1 MPANTKGFVMKLS
14 LILTALLSLIMASVV
29 FAAPDPAPRVA
40 VFAQP
45 SFPYYGTP
53 SDLSPKQIAADLQRA
68 GVPADPLDAKA
79 LADPARLN
87 AKTYAAVI
95 LPYGNTYPQIAFASL
110 KAFHQ
115 AGGCL
120 ILSGIP
126 FTHAVAQDATGDW
139 KDLGHDSAP
148 ALFGPEG
155 IGVGGFRGGP
165 SGRAVIPQDDHLISQ
180 ADLLALT
187 RLKLDW
193 GYGEDAQALDPATL
207 PAGVQV
213 LPILTAGGQP
223 TAALLV
229 HKSDAFA
236 GAVDVWTAT
245 AFRDESLKTYA
256 MEQLLTRGTVA
267 ALAQKGLLPP
277 ARKTKALA
285 ALDTLPH
292 PRIYAGLTLPIPP
305 RPYPTL
311 QPKTPPPAQHLSV
324 ADVRHLTQ
332 DEQLLLTS
340 LQGLVNRTQP
350 RIYLIHDEDD
360 PFWLQAM
367 QDQGQTGKPIPVADP
382 FSLLKTFASA
392 YKGAVVPD
400 PNVYVSPC
408 IAVDIAGA
416 DDLLIATPEL
426 ASKWNLPIKSDLRGK
441 FKDDA
446 AALRYARTTLLPRL
460 NPYLCLCLDPPL
472 LGSQVD
478 DVIAA
483 RGMAFWITGPKAQ
496 DRPGADEAG
505 ERAEI
510 EETFAR
516 MPLGA
521 VVRGF
526 WWHGDGVGV
535 DETPG
540 VSLGSR
546 FGKITTVSDYVANY
560 SVLSG
565 VPARTLNQKAQPPA
579 PVFDP
584 TKVYLALTMSD
595 GDNLCTWRG
604 YFRHYFTDPLHG
616 TFPVGWGMA
625 PSLIDVSPTLARWYY
640 DHAAPTDEFLCDVS
654 GVGYMY
660 PPDWATALKDRPAAT
675 RSFYGLTQTY
685 MERMGMKT
693 VRLMNVRTEDIA
705 GVGADLPGVAFL
717 MPDYGTQGGDS
728 YAHFTYTLPTG
739 QPVFRAVSFGPGAQ
753 KLADQVRG
761 SVGTVRPAFV
771 NAFVWNWGSKMADLK
786 AMLDALG
793 PGYVAVTPSQ
803 LNALYRQAHAAKQVQ
818 AAAR

>member
-1 MPANTKGFVMKLS
+1 MKLL
-14 LILTALLSLIMASVV
+14 LILLALLCLAGPSFAS
-29 FAAPDPAPRVA
+29 PGTPRRVA

-45 SFPYYGTP
+45 GFPYYGPP
-53 SDLSPKQIAADLQRA
+53 SDLSPKRIAADLQAA
-68 GVPADPLDAKA
+68 GVPADQLDAKA
-79 LADPARLN
+79 LADPARMN
-87 AKTYAAVI
+87 TRTYAAIV
-95 LPYGNTYPQIAFASL
+95 LPYGNAYPQIAFANL
-110 KAFHQ
+110 KSYHQ

-120 ILSGIP
+120 VLSGIP
-126 FTHAVAQDATGDW
+126 FTHAVAQDAAGDW
-139 KDLGHDSAP
+139 KDLGHSSDP
-148 ALFGPEG
+148 ALFGPNG

-165 SGRAVIPQDDHLISQ
+165 AGKAVIPPNN
-180 ADLLALT
+180 LLALT
-187 RLKLDW
+187 SLHLDW
-193 GYGEDAQALDPATL
+193 GYGEDAQALADGTL
-207 PAGVQV
+207 PTGDPV
-213 LPILTAGGQP
+213 LPILTAGGRP
-223 TAALLV
+223 TAALVV
-229 HKSDAFA
+229 HRRDGFDK
-236 GAVDVWTAT
+236 AVDVWTAT
-245 AFRDESLKTYA
+245 AFRDESLRTYVT
-256 MEQLLTRGTVA
+256 EQLLTRGTVA
-267 ALAQKGLLPP
+267 ALAQKGLLPDS
-277 ARKTKALA
+277 RKATALA
-285 ALDTLPH
+285 ALDRLPH
-292 PRIYAGLTLPIPP
+292 PRIYAGLTLPTP
-305 RPYPTL
+305 RRLYPTL
-311 QPKTPPPAQHLSV
+311 QPKTPPPAAHLYV
-324 ADVRHLTQ
+324 ADVRHLPH

-350 RIYLIHDEDD
+350 RVYLIHDDED

-367 QDQGQTGKPIPVADP
+367 QDQGETGKPIPVTDP
-382 FSLLKTFASA
+382 FSLLKTFQGA

-408 IAVDIAGA
+408 IAVDIAGT
-416 DDLLIATPEL
+416 DDLVIATPAL
-426 ASKWNLPIKSDLRGK
+426 AARLGLPIRSDLRGK

-446 AALRYARTTLLPRL
+446 DALRYARTTLLPRL

-483 RGMAFWITGPKAQ
+483 KGMAFWITGPKAQ
-496 DRPGADEAG
+496 DRPGANEAA

-510 EETFAR
+510 EATFAR

-565 VPARTLNQKAQPPA
+565 VPVPTLKQKPQPPA

-584 TKVYLALTMSD
+584 TKVYLAFTMSD

-604 YFRHYFTDPLHG
+604 YFRRYFEDPLHG

-625 PSLIDVSPTLARWYY
+625 PSLIDVAPTMARWYY

-675 RSFYGLTQTY
+675 RTFYGLTQTY

-717 MPDYGTQGGDS
+717 MPDYGTQGGSS
-728 YAHFTYTLPTG
+728 YSHFTYTLPTG

-761 SVGTVRPAFV
+761 SVGATRPAFV
-771 NAFVWNWGSKMADLK
+771 NAFVWNWGSKLSDLK
-786 AMLDALG
+786 AMLDMLG
-793 PGYVAVTPSQ
+793 PDYVAVTPSQ
-803 LNALYRQAHAAKQVQ
+803 LNALYRQAQGGAQ
-818 AAAR
+818 ARALP

>member
-1 MPANTKGFVMKLS
+1 MRLLFAIS
-14 LILTALLSLIMASVV
+14 ALLSLMTASA
-29 FAAPDPAPRVA
+29 FAVPDTAPRVA
-40 VFAQP
+40 VFSQP
-45 SFPYYGTP
+45 GFPYFGTP
-53 SDLSPKQIAADLQRA
+53 ADLSPKQIATDLQKA
-68 GVPADPLDAKA
+68 GVPADALDAGA

-95 LPYGNTYPQIAFASL
+95 LPYGNVYPQIAFANL

-120 ILSGIP
+120 VLSGIP
-126 FTHAVAQDATGDW
+126 FTHAVAQDAKGDW

-148 ALFGPEG
+148 ALFGPGG

-165 SGRAVIPQDDHLISQ
+165 SGKALIPQNN
-180 ADLLALT
+180 LLGLSI
-187 RLKLDW
+187 LKLDW
-193 GYGEDAQALDPATL
+193 GYGEDAQALDPATV
-207 PAGVQV
+207 PAGAQIV
-213 LPILTAGGQP
+213 PILTAGGQP
-223 TAALLV
+223 TAALIV

-245 AFRDESLKTYA
+245 GLRDESLKTYA
-256 MEQLLTRGTVA
+256 MEQILTRGALA
-267 ALAQKGLLPP
+267 ALAQKGLAPP
-277 ARKTKALA
+277 AQPRTAFA
-285 ALDTLPH
+285 ALDKLPH
-292 PRIYAGLTLPIPP
+292 PRIYAGLTLPTPP

-311 QPKTPPPAQHLSV
+311 QPKMPPPAQHLYV
-324 ADVRHLTQ
+324 ADVRHLTH

-350 RIYLIHDEDD
+350 RIYLIHDEED
-360 PFWLQAM
+360 PFWLQVL
-367 QDQGQTGKPIPVADP
+367 QDQGQTGKTIPVADP
-382 FSLLKTFASA
+382 LSLLKTFQTS
-392 YKGAVVPD
+392 YQGVVVPD

-408 IAVDIAGA
+408 LAVDIAGLE
-416 DDLLIATPEL
+416 DLLIATPEL
-426 ASKWNLPIKSDLRGK
+426 ASKWSLPIKNDLRGK
-441 FKDDA
+441 FKNNAD
-446 AALRYARTTLLPRL
+446 ALRYARTTLLPRM

-496 DRPGADEAG
+496 DKPGADEAA

-510 EETFAR
+510 EATFAQ
-516 MPLGA
+516 MPLNA

-540 VSLGSR
+540 VSLASR
-546 FGKITTVSDYVANY
+546 FGKVTTVSDYVANY

-565 VPARTLNQKAQPPA
+565 VPAPVLRQKAQPPA
-579 PVFDP
+579 PKLDP

-654 GVGYMY
+654 GVGYIY
-660 PPDWATALKDRPAAT
+660 PPDWATTLKDRPAAT
-675 RSFYGLTQTY
+675 TSFYGLTQNY
-685 MERMGMKT
+685 MSRLDMKT

-717 MPDYGTQGGDS
+717 MPDYGTQGGDHYS
-728 YAHFTYTLPTG
+728 HFTYSLPTG
-739 QPVFRAVSFGPGAQ
+739 QPVFRAVSFGPGAE
-753 KLADQVRG
+753 KLAGEVRG
-761 SVGTVRPAFV
+761 SVGKTRPAFV
-771 NAFVWNWGSKMADLK
+771 NAFIWNWGSKLSDIK
-786 AMLDALG
+786 AMLEVLG
-793 PGYVAVTPSQ
+793 PEYVAVTPSQ
-803 LNALYRQAHAAKQVQ
+803 LNALYRQAQGKREAQ
-818 AAAR
+818 AAP

>member
-1 MPANTKGFVMKLS
+1 MKL
-14 LILTALLSLIMASVV
+14 LPALAALLPLLAAGAPDVS
-29 FAAPDPAPRVA
+29 AAPDARARVA
-40 VFAQP
+40 VFSQP
-45 SFPYYGTP
+45 GFPGY
-53 SDLSPKQIAADLQRA
+53 
-68 GVPADPLDAKA
+68 GVPAALTPKRLADDLQAARVPADLLDAAA

-87 AKTYAAVI
+87 LKDYAAVV
-95 LPYGNTYPQIAFASL
+95 LPYGNAYPQSAFANL
-110 KAFHQ
+110 RAFHK

-126 FTHAVAQDATGDW
+126 FTHAAAPDAKGDW
-139 KDLGHDSAP
+139 KDLGHDSDP
-148 ALFGPEG
+148 ALFGAGG

-165 SGRAVIPQDDHLISQ
+165 AGKALIPPGN
-180 ADLLALT
+180 LLGLYG
-187 RLKLDW
+187 LKLDW
-193 GYGEDAQALDPATL
+193 GFGEDAQALDPATL
-207 PAGVQV
+207 PAGVQI
-213 LPILTAGGQP
+213 LPILTAGGRP

-229 HKSDAFA
+229 HKTDAFA

-245 AFRDESLKTYA
+245 GLRDESLKSYA
-256 MEQLLTRGTVA
+256 LEQLLTRGTVA
-267 ALAQKGLLPP
+267 ALALKGLLAP
-277 ARKTKALA
+277 AAKTAALA
-285 ALDTLPH
+285 ALDITPH
-292 PRIYAGLTLPIPP
+292 PRIYAGLTLPAP
-305 RPYPTL
+305 RRAYPTL
-311 QPKTPPPAQHLSV
+311 QPKTPPPARHLYV
-324 ADVRHLTQ
+324 ADVRHLTH

-350 RIYLIHDEDD
+350 RVYLVASDD
-360 PFWLQAM
+360 DSFWLQAM
-367 QDQGQTGKPIPVADP
+367 QDQGQTDAPVPVADP
-382 FSLLKTFASA
+382 MTLLKTFSSA

-400 PNVYVSPC
+400 PKVYVSPC

-416 DDLLIATPEL
+416 DDLVIATPEL
-426 ASKWNLPIKSDLRGK
+426 ATRLGLTIKSDLRGK
-441 FKDDA
+441 FKNDA
-446 AALRYARTTLLPRL
+446 DALHYARTTLLPRL
-460 NPYLCLCLDPPL
+460 NPYLSLCLDPPL

-496 DRPGADEAG
+496 DRPGADEDA

-510 EETFAR
+510 EATFAQT
-516 MPLGA
+516 PLGG

-526 WWHGDGVGV
+526 WWHGDGVGI

-546 FGKITTVSDYVANY
+546 FGKITTVSDYVANF

-565 VPARTLNQKAQPPA
+565 VPIAALKQKTQPAA
-579 PVFDP
+579 PVYDP
-584 TKVYLALTMSD
+584 SKVYLALTMSD

-604 YFRHYFTDPLHG
+604 YFRQYFTDPLHG
-616 TFPVGWGMA
+616 TFPIGWGMA
-625 PSLIDVSPTLARWYY
+625 PSIIDVAPTLARWYY
-640 DHAAPTDEFLCDVS
+640 DHSAPTDEFLCDVS

-675 RSFYGLTQTY
+675 AAFYGLTQTY
-685 MERMGMKT
+685 MARMDMKT

-705 GVGADLPGVAFL
+705 GVGADLPGVSFL

-728 YAHFTYTLPTG
+728 YSHFTYTLPTG

-761 SVGTVRPAFV
+761 SVGATRPAFV
-771 NAFVWNWGSKMADLK
+771 NAFVWNWGSKLSDIRD
-786 AMLDALG
+786 MLANLG

-803 LNALYRQAHAAKQVQ
+803 LNALYRQAHALKPAQ
-818 AAAR
+818 AASAR

>member
-1 MPANTKGFVMKLS
+1 MKL
-14 LILTALLSLIMASVV
+14 LLTFVALLSLMTAGA
-29 FAAPDPAPRVA
+29 FAAPDAAPRVA
-40 VFAQP
+40 VFSQP
-45 SFPYYGTP
+45 GFPYFGP
-53 SDLSPKQIAADLQRA
+53 PADLSPKQIAADLQKA
-68 GVPADPLDAKA
+68 GVPADALDAKA

-87 AKTYAAVI
+87 AKTYAAVV
-95 LPYGNTYPQIAFASL
+95 LPYGNVYPQIAFANL

-126 FTHAVAQDATGDW
+126 FTHAVAQDAAGDW

-148 ALFGPEG
+148 ALFGPSG

-165 SGRAVIPQDDHLISQ
+165 AGKAQIPQDN
-180 ADLLALT
+180 LLNLT
-187 RLKLDW
+187 DLKLDW

-229 HKSDAFA
+229 HKSGAFA
-236 GAVDVWTAT
+236 GAVDAWTAT
-245 AFRDESLKTYA
+245 AFRDETLRVYA
-256 MEQLLTRGTVA
+256 TQQLLTRGVVA

-277 ARKTKALA
+277 SRKTAALA
-285 ALDTLPH
+285 ALDRLPH
-292 PRIYAGLTLPIPP
+292 PRIYAGLTLPNPP
-305 RPYPTL
+305 RPYATL
-311 QPKTPPPAQHLSV
+311 QPKTPPPARRLSV
-324 ADVRHLTQ
+324 ADVRRLTH

-350 RIYLIHDEDD
+350 RIYLVHDDD
-360 PFWLQAM
+360 DSFWLQAM

-382 FSLLKTFASA
+382 FELLKTFRSA

-400 PNVYVSPC
+400 PKVYVSPC

-416 DDLLIATPEL
+416 DDLVIATPEL
-426 ASKWNLPIKSDLRGK
+426 AARLGLFIKSNLRGK
-441 FKDDA
+441 FKDNAD
-446 AALRYARTTLLPRL
+446 ALRYARTILLPRL

-496 DRPGADEAG
+496 DRPGANEAA
-505 ERAEI
+505 ERIEI
-510 EETFAR
+510 EATFAQ
-516 MPLGA
+516 MPLNA

-565 VPARTLNQKAQPPA
+565 VPAPTLKQKTQPPA
-579 PVFDP
+579 PKFDP

-604 YFRHYFTDPLHG
+604 YFRHYFDDPLHG

-625 PSLIDVSPTLARWYY
+625 PSLIDVAPTLARWYY

-660 PPDWATALKDRPAAT
+660 PPDWAAALKDRPGAT
-675 RSFYGLTQTY
+675 ASFYDWTQKY
-685 MERMGMKT
+685 MARMDMKT

-705 GVGADLPGVAFL
+705 GVGANLPGVAFL

-728 YAHFTYTLPTG
+728 YSHFTYTLPTG
-739 QPVFRAVSFGPGAQ
+739 QPVFRAVSFGPGAE
-753 KLADQVRG
+753 KLAGEVRG
-761 SVGTVRPAFV
+761 SVGAARPAFV
-771 NAFVWNWGSKMADLK
+771 NAFIWNWGSKLADLK
-786 AMLDALG
+786 AMLEALG
-793 PGYVAVTPSQ
+793 PEYVAVTPSQ
-803 LNALYRQAHAAKQVQ
+803 LNALYRQAQSTKSASKQ
-818 AAAR
+818 

>member
-1 MPANTKGFVMKLS
+1 MRLLLTFVAL
-14 LILTALLSLIMASVV
+14 LLLLTASA
-29 FAAPDPAPRVA
+29 FATPDTAPHVA

-45 SFPYYGTP
+45 GFPYFGPPT
-53 SDLSPKQIAADLQRA
+53 DLSPKQIAADLQSA
-68 GVPADPLDAKA
+68 GVPADTLDAKA

-87 AKTYAAVI
+87 AKTYAAVV
-95 LPYGNTYPQIAFASL
+95 LPYGNVYPQIAFANL

-126 FTHAVAQDATGDW
+126 FTHAVAQNAAGDW
-139 KDLGHDSAP
+139 KDLGHDSDP
-148 ALFGPEG
+148 ALFGPSG

-165 SGRAVIPQDDHLISQ
+165 SGRALIPPSNLLGLTNLHLE
-180 ADLLALT
+180 
-187 RLKLDW
+187 W

-207 PAGVQV
+207 PAGVQI
-213 LPILTAGGQP
+213 LPVLTAGGQP

-229 HKSDAFA
+229 HKGDAFA

-245 AFRDESLKTYA
+245 GFRDDALKTYA
-256 MEQLLTRGTVA
+256 LEQLLTRGTVA
-267 ALAQKGLLPP
+267 ALYQKGLVNRGSEFVSL
-277 ARKTKALA
+277 AL
-285 ALDTLPH
+285 LSRIPH
-292 PRIYAGLTLPIPP
+292 PRIYAGLTLPAPP

-311 QPKTPPPAQHLSV
+311 QPKTPPPARHLYV
-324 ADVRHLTQ
+324 ADVRHLTH

-350 RIYLIHDEDD
+350 RIYLIGGDDD

-367 QDQGQTGKPIPVADP
+367 QDQGQTGTPITVTDP
-382 FSLLKTFASA
+382 FSLLKTFQSA

-400 PNVYVSPC
+400 PKVYVSPC
-408 IAVDIAGA
+408 LAVDLAGA
-416 DDLLIATPEL
+416 DDLVIATPEL
-426 ASKWNLPIKSDLRGK
+426 AARYGLPIKNDLRGK
-441 FKDDA
+441 FKDDSD
-446 AALRYARTTLLPRL
+446 ALHYARTALLPRL

-496 DRPGADEAG
+496 DRPGANEAG

-565 VPARTLNQKAQPPA
+565 VPAPTLRQKPQPPA

-584 TKVYLALTMSD
+584 TKVYLAFTMSD

-625 PSLIDVSPTLARWYY
+625 PSLIDVAPTMAQWYY

-675 RSFYGLTQTY
+675 KSFYGLTQTY

-728 YAHFTYTLPTG
+728 YSHFTYTLPTG

-771 NAFVWNWGSKMADLK
+771 NAFVWNWGSKLSDLK

-793 PGYVAVTPSQ
+793 PDYVAVTPSQ
-803 LNALYRQAHAAKQVQ
+803 LNALYRQANAAKPVSQ
-818 AAAR
+818 ARVVP

>member
-1 MPANTKGFVMKLS
+1 MKL
-14 LILTALLSLIMASVV
+14 LLTLAALFCLSGAAY
-29 FAAPDPAPRVA
+29 AAPPRVA

-45 SFPYYGTP
+45 GFPYYGVP
-53 SDLSPKQIAADLQRA
+53 ADLSPKQIAVDLQNA
-68 GVPADPLDAKA
+68 GIPADALDAAA

-87 AKTYAAVI
+87 TRAYAAVV
-95 LPYGNTYPQIAFASL
+95 LPYGNTYPQIAFANL
-110 KAFHQ
+110 RAFHR

-120 ILSGIP
+120 VLSGIP
-126 FTHAVAQDATGDW
+126 FTHAVAQQANGDW

-148 ALFGPEG
+148 ALFGPGG

-165 SGRAVIPQDDHLISQ
+165 AGKATIPPSDPLGL
-180 ADLLALT
+180 AALT
-187 RLKLDW
+187 LSW
-193 GYGEDAQALDPATL
+193 GDGEDAQALDPATL
-207 PAGVQV
+207 PAGDVI

-223 TAALLV
+223 TAALIV
-229 HKSDAFA
+229 HKGDAFDE
-236 GAVDVWTAT
+236 AVDVWTAT
-245 AFRDESLKTYA
+245 GFRDESLKTYA
-256 MEQLLTRGTVA
+256 LEQLLTRGTVA
-267 ALAQKGLLPP
+267 ALVQARLLPP
-277 ARKTKALA
+277 EIKATALA
-285 ALDTLPH
+285 ALDKLPH
-292 PRIYAGLTLPIPP
+292 PRIYANLTLPTPP

-311 QPKTPPPAQHLSV
+311 QPKTPPPARHLYV
-324 ADVRHLTQ
+324 ADVRHLTH

-350 RIYLIHDEDD
+350 RIYLVHDEDD

-367 QDQGQTGKPIPVADP
+367 QDQGQTGAPIPVADP
-382 FSLLKTFASA
+382 FSLLKMFQSA

-426 ASKWNLPIKSDLRGK
+426 AARLHLSIKSDLRGK
-441 FKDDA
+441 FKDNVD
-446 AALRYARTTLLPRL
+446 ALRYARTTLLPRL

-478 DVIAA
+478 DIIAA

-496 DRPGADEAG
+496 DRPGANEAA

-510 EETFAR
+510 EATFAKL
-516 MPLGA
+516 PLNA

-565 VPARTLNQKAQPPA
+565 VPIPALRQKPQPPA
-579 PVFDP
+579 PKLDP

-604 YFRHYFTDPLHG
+604 YFRQYFTDPLHG

-625 PSLIDVSPTLARWYY
+625 PSLIDVAPTMARWYY

-660 PPDWATALKDRPAAT
+660 PPDWAKALKDRPAAT
-675 RSFYGLTQTY
+675 TSFYDWTQKY
-685 MERMGMKT
+685 MARMDMKT

-717 MPDYGTQGGDS
+717 MPDYGTQGGDRYS
-728 YAHFTYTLPTG
+728 HFTYTLPTG

-753 KLADQVRG
+753 KLADQVRS
-761 SVGTVRPAFV
+761 SVGTARPAFV
-771 NAFVWNWGSKMADLK
+771 NAFVWNWGSKLADLK

-803 LNALYRQAHAAKQVQ
+803 LNTLYRQSQAAKQVR
-818 AAAR
+818 AMP